1 MFLFARLKNYY
12 YLCSRNNWL
21 TNLIYSTTMT
31 HSKHILALLAICTL
45 ALYACTNSNPSHP
58 LLSLTQDDARL
69 MHNSLGKYPVFDASF
84 DYALRTANEAL
95 AQPID
100 VPEPQ
105 HAAGGYTHEQHKN
118 NYYAMYYAGILY
130 QVTGEKRYAEY
141 VRDMLLQYAD
151 KYRTW
156 GQHPYKGSPVP
167 GRMFWQTL
175 NESVWLVHTAMAY
188 DCVYD
193 IFTKEERAHVE
204 NNLLFQVAE
213 FVERGTEANYATF
226 NRMHNHATW
235 ANAAVGMTGYAT
247 GNRDL
252 VERALYGS
260 EKDGKAGFLLQLEQ
274 LFSPEGYFTEGAYY
288 LRYAIWPFML
298 FAQAIEINDPELH
311 IFARRDGI
319 LLKAVNA
326 LLQQAYNGTIIR
338 ANDALKKT
346 YSTQEI
352 VAAVDIAYWASRDP
366 QLLSIARQQG
376 SFVLS
381 SAGIATAR
389 AIAEHKEEPFVYR
402 SMLYRDGADG
412 SQGGMVIIRRGSEQ
426 DKQFMLVFKATSH
439 GLSHGHYD
447 KLTYSIYDNG
457 HEILTDY
464 GAARFLNIESK
475 SGGRYTHENDTYA
488 MQSVAHNTAVVDCE
502 SHFGADYRT
511 SMRYA
516 STIHYASLNDTC
528 AVVSATDSNPYRPK
542 QVVMQRTL
550 AVFQPEGTEF
560 PMTLDIMRLHAPAPH
575 TYDLPF
581 HYNGHLIN
589 SSFPAR
595 KQGGVLYPMQ
605 GRYGYEHLWKECET
619 TVLHQNA
626 SFTILQDNRFYS
638 VTTTLDNGRVFLVRS
653 GANDPDNNLRNEPA
667 VIFREE
673 GKSDYVFATVV
684 EPHGLFDPNLELTK
698 GAVPPTE
705 QISVLFNDDTYT
717 AVSLCL
723 RGKEQPIVFIAVN
736 RDFGENVSHRLTVN
750 GKEYTWT
757 GNYSIWM

>member
-1 MFLFARLKNYY
+1 
-12 YLCSRNNWL
+12 
-21 TNLIYSTTMT
+21 MT
-31 HSKHILALLAICTL
+31 RSKHILMLLAACCL
-45 ALYACTNSNPSHP
+45 AFSACTGSKFTHP
-58 LLSLTQDDARL
+58 LLSLTPDDAQL
-69 MHNSLGKYPVFDASF
+69 IHNSLGKYPVFDASF
-84 DYALRTANEAL
+84 EYARRTADEAL
-95 AQPID
+95 ALPID
-100 VPEPQ
+100 VPEPL

-130 QVTGEKRYAEY
+130 QVTGEKRYA
-141 VRDMLLQYAD
+141 VFVHDMLLQYAD
-151 KYRTW
+151 KYSTW

-193 IFTKEERAHVE
+193 IFSDKERAHVE
-204 NNLLFQVAE
+204 NDLLFQVAE
-213 FVERGTEANYATF
+213 FVEHGTEANYATF

-298 FAQAIEINDPELH
+298 FAQAIEINEPELH

-326 LLQQAYNGTIIR
+326 LLQQAYNGEIIR

-366 QLLSIARQQG
+366 QLLSIAKEQG

-381 SAGIATAR
+381 SAGITTAK
-389 AIAEHKEEPFVYR
+389 AIADHKDKPFDYKSV
-402 SMLYRDGADG
+402 LYHDGADG
-412 SQGGMVIIRRGSEQ
+412 SQGGVAIIRRGEEAG
-426 DKQFMLVFKATSH
+426 KQMMLVFKATSH

-447 KLTYSIYDNG
+447 KLTYSLYDNG
-457 HEILTDY
+457 SEILTDY

-488 MQSVAHNTAVVDCE
+488 MQTVAHNTPVVDGE
-502 SHFGADYRT
+502 SHFRGDYNT
-511 SMRYA
+511 SMSYSPVINYA
-516 STIHYASLNDTC
+516 SMDNQLS
-528 AVVSATDSNPYRPK
+528 VVSATDTAAYLSKGVR
-542 QVVMQRTL
+542 MDRTL
-550 AVFQPEGTEF
+550 AVMQPMGAEF
-560 PMTLDIMRLHAPAPH
+560 PLVVDILRLHAPSAH

-595 KQGGVLYPMQ
+595 KQGNVLYPMH
-605 GRYGYEHLWKECET
+605 GSYGYEHLWNECET
-619 TVLHQNA
+619 AVQGPNA
-626 SFTILQDNRFYS
+626 WFTILQGDRFYS
-638 VTTTLDNGRVFLVRS
+638 ITTTIDHGRVFLVRS
-653 GANDPDNNLRNEPA
+653 GANDPDNNLRSEPA
-667 VIFREE
+667 VLFREE
-673 GKSDYVFATVV
+673 GKSTHVFASVI

-698 GAVPPTE
+698 GALPQVE
-705 QISVLFNDDTYT
+705 HIEVISDTNDSTT
-717 AVSLCL
+717 IFFTL
-723 RGKEQPIVFIAVN
+723 RGEPKPVVVTTR
-736 RDFGENVSHRLTVN
+736 RDTCIIRQ
-750 GKEYTWT
+750 
-757 GNYSIWM
+757 

>member
-1 MFLFARLKNYY
+1 MKLARLFLYV
-12 YLCSRNNWL
+12 
-21 TNLIYSTTMT
+21 ISTAV
-31 HSKHILALLAICTL
+31 LA
-45 ALYACTNSNPSHP
+45 ACQSPVSEHP
-58 LLSLTQDDARL
+58 RLSLTPADARSIRS
-69 MHNSLGKYPVFDASF
+69 SLGQYPVFDAAF
-84 DYALRTANEAL
+84 EYARRTADEAL
-95 AQPID
+95 AKPID
-100 VPEPQ
+100 VPTPQ

-130 QVTGEKRYAEY
+130 QVTGEKRYAVF

-151 KYRTW
+151 RYPTW

-193 IFTKEERAHVE
+193 IFTNKERAHVE
-204 NNLLFQVAE
+204 NDLLFQVAE
-213 FVERGTEANYATF
+213 FVECGTEANYATF

-247 GNRDL
+247 GNREL
-252 VERALYGS
+252 VDKALYGS
-260 EKDGKAGFLLQLEQ
+260 EKDGKAGFLLQLEE

-311 IFARRDGI
+311 IFTRRNGI

-326 LLQQAYNGTIIR
+326 LLQQAYNGEIIR
-338 ANDALKKT
+338 TNDALKKT

-366 QLLSIARQQG
+366 QLLSIAKEQG

-381 SAGIATAR
+381 SAGIATAK
-389 AIAEHKEEPFVYR
+389 AIADHKELPFAYR
-402 SMLYRDGADG
+402 SVLYHDGADG
-412 SQGGMVIIRRGSEQ
+412 SRGGMAIIRRGNEEN
-426 DKQFMLVFKATSH
+426 KQFMLVFKATSH

-447 KLTYSIYDNG
+447 KLTYCLYDNG

-488 MQSVAHNTAVVDCE
+488 MQTVAHNTAVVDCE
-502 SHFGADYRT
+502 SHFRADYNT

-516 STIHYASLNDTC
+516 STFNYASLNDTC
-528 AVVSATDSNPYRPK
+528 AVVSATDSNAYSVK

-550 AVFQPEGTEF
+550 AVMQPERTEF
-560 PMTLDIMRLHAPAPH
+560 PITLDIMRLHAPTPH

-589 SSFPAR
+589 TSFPAK
-595 KQGGVLYPMQ
+595 KQSNVLYPMQ
-605 GRYGYEHLWKECET
+605 GRYGYEHLWCDCEAQ
-619 TVLHQNA
+619 VPDDNA

-638 VTTTLDNGRVFLVRS
+638 VTTTLNNGQVFLVRS

-673 GKSDYVFATVV
+673 GKRDYVFATVV

-698 GAVPPTE
+698 GAVPPVE
-705 QISVLFNDDTYT
+705 HVSVLYNDNDYT
-717 AVSLCL
+717 AVAVRL
-723 RGKEQPIVFIAVN
+723 RGRQEPVLFIAVN
-736 RDFGENVSHRLTVN
+736 RAFGETTPHSLMIE
-750 GKEYTWT
+750 GMEYAWT
-757 GNYSIWM
+757 GNYYVHM

>member
-1 MFLFARLKNYY
+1 MKRTRLFLSVLAVAML
-12 YLCSRNNWL
+12 LSACS
-21 TNLIYSTTMT
+21 SS
-31 HSKHILALLAICTL
+31 HSQ
-45 ALYACTNSNPSHP
+45 HP
-58 LLSLTQDDARL
+58 RLSLTGEDAQLIRK
-69 MHNSLGKYPVFDASF
+69 SLGKYPVFDASF
-84 DYALRTANEAL
+84 EYARATAEA
-95 AQPID
+95 AMSRPID
-100 VPEPQ
+100 VPVPQ
-105 HAAGGYTHEQHKN
+105 HAAGGYTHEQHKS

-130 QVTGEKRYAEY
+130 QVTGEERYARF
-141 VRDMLLQYAD
+141 VRDMLLQYAAL
-151 KYRTW
+151 YPAL
-156 GQHPYKGSPVP
+156 GEHPYKGSPVP
-167 GRMFWQTL
+167 GQLFWQTL
-175 NESVWLVHTAMAY
+175 NESVWLLHTSIAY
-188 DCVYD
+188 DCIYD
-193 IFTKEERAHVE
+193 CLSKEEHMRIE
-204 NNLLFQVAE
+204 NDLLFRVAA
-213 FVERGTEANYATF
+213 FVERGTPANYATF

-252 VERALYGS
+252 VDRALYGS

-298 FAQAIEINDPELH
+298 FAQSIELNEPELR
-311 IFARRDGI
+311 IFERRDGI

-326 LLQQAYNGTIIR
+326 LLQQAYNGEIIR

-352 VAAVDIAYWASRDP
+352 VAAVDIAYWAGRDP
-366 QLLSIARQQG
+366 KLLSIAKEQG

-389 AIAEHKEEPFVYR
+389 ALADHLEQPFDFQ
-402 SMLYRDGADG
+402 SELYRDGADG
-412 SQGGMVIIRRGSEQ
+412 SQGGVAIIRRGEER

-447 KLTYSIYDNG
+447 KLTYSLYDNG

-502 SHFGADYRT
+502 SHFRADYKT
-511 SMRYA
+511 SMQYA
-516 STIHYASLNDTC
+516 SRLNYTSLNDSC
-528 AVVSATDSNPYRPK
+528 SVVSATDANAYK
-542 QVVMQRTL
+542 DKAVVMQRTL
-550 AVFQPEGTEF
+550 AVVQPEGVEF
-560 PMTLDIMRLHAPAPH
+560 PMVLDIMRLSAPSAH

-589 SSFPAR
+589 TSFPAK
-595 KQGGVLYPMQ
+595 KQGGVLYPMR
-605 GRYGYEHLWKECET
+605 GRYGYEHLWNECESRIEGENAWF
-619 TVLHQNA
+619 TV
-626 SFTILQDNRFYS
+626 LQDNRFYS

-667 VIFREE
+667 VIFRQE

-698 GAVPPTE
+698 GALPQTE
-705 QISVLFNDDTYT
+705 HIRVVYNDDTYT
-717 AVSLCL
+717 AMQVNL
-723 RGKEQPIVFIAVN
+723 RDREKPIVFITLN
-736 RDFGENVSHRLTVN
+736 RDFDEAASHCLNIGEDS
-750 GKEYTWT
+750 YTWT
-757 GNYSIWM
+757 GNYYIEI